1 MPFDHY
7 LRLEPRQPNYDLDRG
22 IQAEIGD
29 PLWFLGRQWQMGEH
43 QGEDAGSPVRIE
55 AWVARR
61 LLDLQG
67 GDPGWDSQIV
77 PPEAIIESEPGDWW
91 TIGRRLRY
99 GVRFRALVNIEAL
112 PAECFLRR
120 PAKGSREYGTDLPA
134 PYEEFSGGTEDR
146 EFLDG
151 WSLWQRRVELGIPET
166 SFPEIPASEP
176 EDMWLS
182 DQFAYHAQFSCNGHT
197 LRVGRHGGGDIDW
210 YSADGDV
217 PFAPRVLEEGHEPEI
232 SGFPQQLTY
241 PGVPNTRFWQ
251 IEDSKVDIGG
261 YPPDTGHFPS
271 MLLADLLSLHGTEWF
286 LFPITSHAGHAVT
299 IERVVVTDSF
309 GERYDSREV
318 ENLRPPEDWSL
329 FAVKGMGANTLL
341 VWPTAITPLSGIPLE
356 EVLLGVDEYSNLL
369 WAVERRVNSRDIRTP
384 SLQERQGRLAQPD
397 QGFIDIPKDDYL
409 YLPATD
415 ALPYW
420 HPYQMEDTSQERH
433 FLQARL
439 VDYTAE
445 RVRLMEPEPMAQV
458 LNDPTAEAGE
468 PRHVI
473 SPAAIP
479 ANGILIERRWRL
491 ARDVNGLPVLWVQR
505 QRKPLLAPPARQLR
519 FDIMQGGEKL

>member
-55 AWVARR
+55 AWIARR

-99 GVRFRALVNIEAL
+99 GVRFRALVNIETL

-120 PAKGSREYGTDLPA
+120 PAPGSREYGTDLPA

-176 EDMWLS
+176 EDMWLP

-210 YSADGDV
+210 Y
-217 PFAPRVLEEGHEPEI
+217 
-232 SGFPQQLTY
+232 
-241 PGVPNTRFWQ
+241 
-251 IEDSKVDIGG
+251 
-261 YPPDTGHFPS
+261 
-271 MLLADLLSLHGTEWF
+271 
-286 LFPITSHAGHAVT
+286 
-299 IERVVVTDSF
+299 
-309 GERYDSREV
+309 
-318 ENLRPPEDWSL
+318 
-329 FAVKGMGANTLL
+329 
-341 VWPTAITPLSGIPLE
+341 
-356 EVLLGVDEYSNLL
+356 
-369 WAVERRVNSRDIRTP
+369 
-384 SLQERQGRLAQPD
+384 
-397 QGFIDIPKDDYL
+397 
-409 YLPATD
+409 
-415 ALPYW
+415 
-420 HPYQMEDTSQERH
+420 
-433 FLQARL
+433 
-439 VDYTAE
+439 
-445 RVRLMEPEPMAQV
+445 
-458 LNDPTAEAGE
+458 
-468 PRHVI
+468 
-473 SPAAIP
+473 
-479 ANGILIERRWRL
+479 
-491 ARDVNGLPVLWVQR
+491 
-505 QRKPLLAPPARQLR
+505 
-519 FDIMQGGEKL
+519 